1 MAESLEQ
8 KKRSLI
14 TQLEMVGTLN
24 MNEKLISNIKNK
36 TVKEQVIA
44 LFPQF
49 L

>member
-24 MNEKLISNIKNK
+24 MNEKFFNIKYQK
-36 TVKEQVIA
+36 
-44 LFPQF
+44 
-49 L
+49 